1 MKQYFHYLT
10 WAKQINF
17 FTNNPC
23 LDPPSFLLIL
33 RHAKIMREHDK
44 QSRLNQRLSK
54 IKLTNNA
61 KIKWSENI
69 FSEGEHM
76 VLFYWRWPHQ
86 IWLYCSPYTK
96 AYGTRWTGHVKI
108 EVCYLYRGEINI
120 LVISLDLYFGVAN
133 ISLYTKFQ

>member
-69 FSEGEHM
+69 LSEGEHM
-76 VLFYWRWPHQ
+76 VLFY
-86 IWLYCSPYTK
+86 
-96 AYGTRWTGHVKI
+96 
-108 EVCYLYRGEINI
+108 
-120 LVISLDLYFGVAN
+120 
-133 ISLYTKFQ
+133 